1 MSGVVCPQCA
11 HDDRIQKVQAA
22 VVGGIS
28 EVRSSGSFG
37 GVTYSG
43 GQWGAFGGPS
53 ATSGTASTLLA
64 QRLMPPDEPKV
75 RLPWYRR
82 AWLMPEG
89 FNEWLYFKIGPLWD
103 GCSLI
108 ALSVLSIL
116 LVLGA
121 VVGLISGETPEEQL
135 MFFAGQSSVGFLP
148 CIFREEGAATARRKS
163 ASRLSVSCGNRPWL
177 AGPAFTTVSAMILS
191 STRKLASGATQP
203 TCMNSSM
210 LVYANKGVWTDT
222 APRFPLVR
230 LVLRGKT

>member
-1 MSGVVCPQCA
+1 MSGVVCPQCG

-28 EVRSSGSFG
+28 EVRSSGGFG

-121 VVGLISGETPEEQL
+121 VVGLISGDS
-135 MFFAGQSSVGFLP
+135 G
-148 CIFREEGAATARRKS
+148 GAANVFCGAVFCGLFALYISRRRGSYSKEKERLAAERVLWEQAMAR
-163 ASRLSVSCGNRPWL
+163 W
-177 AGPAFTTVSAMILS
+177 AGLYYCFRDDIVFDPETGEWCHPADLHEFL
-191 STRKLASGATQP
+191 
-203 TCMNSSM
+203 
-210 LVYANKGVWTDT
+210 YAG
-222 APRFPLVR
+222 
-230 LVLRGKT
+230 LRE